1 MASLISFPMFARSVP
16 RAFPTLY
23 VARYL
28 TLCAGLMTGML
39 PLAHAQNSNSAP
51 TSTSSS
57 ASARQTL
64 PDTIAQRVVACTA
77 CHGKEGRASSDG
89 FYPRIAG
96 KPEGYLFNQLTNF
109 RDGHRQYPLMT
120 YLLDHLSDAYLHEI
134 AAYFSQ
140 QHPPYPAPQTT
151 DATPAVLERGRN
163 LVMNGDGSKKIP
175 ACIACHGQALT
186 GVAPGIPGLIGLPRD
201 YINSQFGAWRNGV
214 RKAKAPDCMA
224 QITQRLSREDI
235 NAASSWLA
243 AQTVPP
249 GAAPATAVTVKLPLS
264 CGSVAE

>member
-1 MASLISFPMFARSVP
+1 MASLMS
-16 RAFPTLY
+16 TLMPSIGRRCWPALL
-23 VARYL
+23 V
-28 TLCAGLMTGML
+28 LCLSPA
-39 PLAHAQNSNSAP
+39 LAASAP
-51 TSTSSS
+51 
-57 ASARQTL
+57 AQL
-64 PDTIAQRVVACTA
+64 PDTIAQRVAACTA
-77 CHGKEGRASSDG
+77 CHGKQGRASSDG

>member
-1 MASLISFPMFARSVP
+1 MASL
-16 RAFPTLY
+16 
-23 VARYL
+23 
-28 TLCAGLMTGML
+28 
-39 PLAHAQNSNSAP
+39 
-51 TSTSSS
+51 TSTLISSIGRRCWPALLGLCLS
-57 ASARQTL
+57 PALADSPPAQL
-64 PDTIAQRVVACTA
+64 PDTIAQRVAACTA
-77 CHGKEGRASSDG
+77 CHGKQGRASNDG

-109 RDGHRQYPLMT
+109 RDGRRQYPLMT
-120 YLLDHLSDAYLHEI
+120 YLLDHLSDAYLQEI

-140 QHPPYPAPQTT
+140 QHPPYPAPQAT
-151 DATPAVLERGRN
+151 DASPAVLERGRN
-163 LVMNGDGSKKIP
+163 LVLNGDSGKKIP

-214 RKAKAPDCMA
+214 RQAKAPDCMA
-224 QITQRLSREDI
+224 QITQRLSLEDI

-249 GAAPATAVTVKLPLS
+249 GATPAAAVSMKLPLS

>member
-96 KPEGYLFNQLTNF
+96 KPEGYLFNQLTN
-109 RDGHRQYPLMT
+109 
-120 YLLDHLSDAYLHEI
+120 
-134 AAYFSQ
+134 YFSE
-140 QHPPYPAPQTT
+140 QHPPYPAPQPS

-163 LVMNGDGSKKIP
+163 LVMNGDSSKKVP
-175 ACIACHGQALT
+175 ACIACHGQVLT
-186 GVAPGIPGLIGLPRD
+186 GVAPAVPGLIGLPRD

-224 QITQRLSREDI
+224 QITQKLTLEDI

-243 AQTVPP
+243 AQAVPE
-249 GAAPATAVTVKLPLS
+249 GAVPAPATTVKLPLA
-264 CGSVAE
+264 CGSATE